1 MNTLKHP
8 TTLKPPASGETGLN
22 NDALNVWGWRYDLPI
37 PLGITVAKDRGCVKQ
52 APKFLSKTI
61 FSYGCAKPI
70 ASDLPRTM
78 GSQDSRAPRR
88 AFTSV
93 GQRTYRAHIA
103 AHGMGD
109 LSATYAEQANA
120 SLRAGHCG
128 HPPSTAP
135 WVGASAPIWETHRR
149 LALAP

>member
-8 TTLKPPASGETGLN
+8 IALTPPVSSETGLPR
-22 NDALNVWGWRYDLPI
+22 DAKNTWGWRYDLPI

-52 APKFLSKTI
+52 APKILSKTTNG
-61 FSYGCAKPI
+61 YGCANPL

-78 GSQDSRAPRR
+78 GSQDSRTPRG
-88 AFTSV
+88 ALTSV
-93 GQRTYRAHIA
+93 GLRTYRAHIA
-103 AHGMGD
+103 AHRLGD

-120 SLRAGHCG
+120 SPRAGHCSP
-128 HPPSTAP
+128 PPSTAP
-135 WVGASAPIWETHRR
+135 WVGASAPIWVTHRR

>member
-8 TTLKPPASGETGLN
+8 IALTPPVSSETGLPR
-22 NDALNVWGWRYDLPI
+22 DAQNTWVWRYDLPI
-37 PLGITVAKDRGCVKQ
+37 PLGIPVVKGRGGVEQ
-52 APKFLSKTI
+52 APKILSKTI
-61 FSYGCAKPI
+61 LSYGCAKPI

-93 GQRTYRAHIA
+93 GQRTHRAHIA

-120 SLRAGHCG
+120 SLRAGHCS

-135 WVGASAPIWETHRR
+135 WVGASAPIWVTHRR

>member
-8 TTLKPPASGETGLN
+8 TTLTPPASGETGLN
-22 NDALNVWGWRYDLPI
+22 NDALNLWGWRCDLPI
-37 PLGITVAKDRGCVKQ
+37 PLGITVAKGRDGAEQ
-52 APKFLSKTI
+52 APQILSKTI
-61 FSYGCAKPI
+61 NGYGCANPM

-78 GSQDSRAPRR
+78 GSQDSRTPRG
-88 AFTSV
+88 AFTSL
-93 GQRTYRAHIA
+93 GLRTYRAHIA

-120 SLRAGHCG
+120 SLRAGHCS

>member
-8 TTLKPPASGETGLN
+8 IALTPPVLNETGLAK
-22 NDALNVWGWRYDLPI
+22 DAQNAWGWRCDLPI
-37 PLGITVAKDRGCVKQ
+37 PLGITVAKGRDGAEQ
-52 APKFLSKTI
+52 APQISSKTI
-61 FSYGCAKPI
+61 NGYGCANPM
-70 ASDLPRTM
+70 ASDLPRAM
-78 GSQDSRAPRR
+78 GSQDLRTPRG

-93 GQRTYRAHIA
+93 GLRTYRAHIA

-109 LSATYAEQANA
+109 LSAPYAEQTNA
-120 SLRAGHCG
+120 SLRAGHCS

-135 WVGASAPIWETHRR
+135 WVGASAPIWVTHRR

>member
-8 TTLKPPASGETGLN
+8 IALTPPVSSETGLPC
-22 NDALNVWGWRYDLPI
+22 DAQNTWGWRHDLLI
-37 PLGITVAKDRGCVKQ
+37 TLGITIAKDRGCVEQ
-52 APKFLSKTI
+52 AAKILSMTI
-61 FSYGCAKPI
+61 LGYGCANPL
-70 ASDLPRTM
+70 ASDLLRTM
-78 GSQDSRAPRR
+78 GSHDSRTPRG

-93 GQRTYRAHIA
+93 GLRTYRAHIA

-120 SLRAGHCG
+120 SLRAGHCS

>member
-8 TTLKPPASGETGLN
+8 TTLTPPASGETGLN

-37 PLGITVAKDRGCVKQ
+37 PLGIIVAQGRGGVEQ
-52 APKFLSKTI
+52 APKILSKTI
-61 FSYGCAKPI
+61 NGYGCANPM

-93 GQRTYRAHIA
+93 GQRTHRAHIA

>member
-8 TTLKPPASGETGLN
+8 IALTPPVSSETGLAK
-22 NDALNVWGWRYDLPI
+22 DAQNVWGWRCDLPI
-37 PLGITVAKDRGCVKQ
+37 PAGIIVAKGRDGAGQ
-52 APKFLSKTI
+52 SPQILSKTI
-61 FSYGCAKPI
+61 NGYGCANPM

-78 GSQDSRAPRR
+78 GSQDSRTPRG

-93 GQRTYRAHIA
+93 GLRTYRAHIA

-120 SLRAGHCG
+120 SLRAGHCS

-135 WVGASAPIWETHRR
+135 WVGASAPIWVTHRR

>member
-8 TTLKPPASGETGLN
+8 IALTPPVSSEIGLAK
-22 NDALNVWGWRYDLPI
+22 DAQNVWGWRCDLPI
-37 PLGITVAKDRGCVKQ
+37 PLGITVAKGRDGAEQ
-52 APKFLSKTI
+52 SPQILSKTI
-61 FSYGCAKPI
+61 NGYGCANPM
-70 ASDLPRTM
+70 ASDLPRAM
-78 GSQDSRAPRR
+78 GSQDSRAPRG

-93 GQRTYRAHIA
+93 GLRTYRAHIA

-109 LSATYAEQANA
+109 LSAPYAEQTNA
-120 SLRAGHCG
+120 SLRAGHCS

-135 WVGASAPIWETHRR
+135 WVGASAPIWVTHRR

>member
-8 TTLKPPASGETGLN
+8 IALTPPVSSETGLAK
-22 NDALNVWGWRYDLPI
+22 DAQNVWGWRCDLPI
-37 PLGITVAKDRGCVKQ
+37 PAGIIVAKGRDGAGQ
-52 APKFLSKTI
+52 SPQILSKTTNG
-61 FSYGCAKPI
+61 YGCANPI

-78 GSQDSRAPRR
+78 GSQDSRAPHG

-93 GQRTYRAHIA
+93 GLRTYRAHIA

>member
-8 TTLKPPASGETGLN
+8 TTLTPPASGETGLN

-37 PLGITVAKDRGCVKQ
+37 PLGIILAKGRGGVEQ
-52 APKFLSKTI
+52 APEFLSKTI

-93 GQRTYRAHIA
+93 GQRTHRAHIA

-120 SLRAGHCG
+120 SLRAGHCSP
-128 HPPSTAP
+128 PPSTAP
-135 WVGASAPIWETHRR
+135 WVGASAPIWVTHRR

>member
-8 TTLKPPASGETGLN
+8 IALTPPVSSETGLPR
-22 NDALNVWGWRYDLPI
+22 DAKNTWGWRYDLPI

-52 APKFLSKTI
+52 APKILSKTI
-61 FSYGCAKPI
+61 NGYGCANPM

-78 GSQDSRAPRR
+78 GSQDSRTPRG

-93 GQRTYRAHIA
+93 GLRTYRAHIA

-109 LSATYAEQANA
+109 LSAPYAEQANA
-120 SLRAGHCG
+120 SLRAGHCS

-135 WVGASAPIWETHRR
+135 WVGASAPIWVTHRR

>member
-37 PLGITVAKDRGCVKQ
+37 PLGITVAKGRDGAGQ
-52 APKFLSKTI
+52 SPQILSKTNNG
-61 FSYGCAKPI
+61 YGCANPM

-78 GSQDSRAPRR
+78 GSQDSRTPRG
-88 AFTSV
+88 AFTSL
-93 GQRTYRAHIA
+93 GLRTYRAHIA

-109 LSATYAEQANA
+109 LSATYAEQAKA
-120 SLRAGHCG
+120 SPRAGHCSR
-128 HPPSTAP
+128 PPSTAP
-135 WVGASAPIWETHRR
+135 WLSASAPIWVTHRR

>member
-1 MNTLKHP
+1 MNTPKHP
-8 TTLKPPASGETGLN
+8 IALTPPVSSEIGLAQ
-22 NDALNVWGWRYDLPI
+22 DAQNLWGWRCDLPI
-37 PLGITVAKDRGCVKQ
+37 PLGIIVAKGRGGVEQ

-88 AFTSV
+88 AFASV